1 MDWKKASKKTV
12 MAVVLATSFTGVS
25 MIAQQPAT
33 AEAFSLGN
41 LGNLGGLEGI
51 AKMGQQYAEAKSKLS
66 SEINVVNSTDEGR
79 SYLLNSFQQK
89 FGVDNDPV
97 MNQRLTNMMQTMTA
111 AIRQVDSSI
120 DDKPYRYFLNPD
132 KSFNAFCGM
141 GHVMS
146 VNRGAFETV
155 SCDDELAFVVGHEMG
170 HGQKDHT
177 AKSLLK
183 SADKKLL
190 AQIASQSLGGTQLT
204 DTICQMGMNISMAHS
219 DKGREWEA
227 DNLSWEYMT
236 HTNYNLGAGA
246 AVWQR
251 MLEEYG
257 DNTQKGMNMWFNP
270 SDHPNHVARR
280 DNYVKKLEAYSGKH
294 VTAKNG
300 DVFVNGKKFVM
311 PAAQENI
318 SSEERSYLV
327 MGNLARAYHDGQNNN
342 AVTVNGNTVMMGSQ
356 AIMTTN
362 ADDES
367 AQTLADRLNSIK

>member
-1 MDWKKASKKTV
+1 MDWKKASKKTM
-12 MAVVLATSFTGVS
+12 MAVVLATSFTGFS

-51 AKMGQQYAEAKSKLS
+51 AKMGQQYAEAKAKLS

-251 MLEEYG
+251 MIEESG
-257 DNTQKGMNMWFNP
+257 DQVQKGINLWFNP

-300 DVFVNGKKFVM
+300 DVFVNGKKFVTPM
-311 PAAQENI
+311 AQENI

-327 MGNLARAYHDGQNNN
+327 MGNLARAYHDGQNKN
-342 AVTVNGNTVMMGSQ
+342 AVTVKGNTVMMGSQ
-356 AIMTTN
+356 AILTTN

>member
-1 MDWKKASKKTV
+1 MDWKKASKKTI

-25 MIAQQPAT
+25 MVAQQPAT

-41 LGNLGGLEGI
+41 LGDLQGI
-51 AKMGQQYAEAKSKLS
+51 AQMGQQFAEAKAKLS
-66 SEINVVNSTDEGR
+66 SEVDMLNKTEEGST
-79 SYLLNSFQQK
+79 YWMNYFQQQY
-89 FGVDNDPV
+89 GVDNDPA
-97 MNQRLTNMMQTMTA
+97 MNRRLTNMMQVMTA

-146 VNRGAFETV
+146 VNRGAFERV

-177 AKSLLK
+177 AKSILK

-204 DTICQMGMNISMAHS
+204 DTICQMGMNISKAHS

-257 DNTQKGMNMWFNP
+257 DNAQRGLNLWFNP
-270 SDHPNHVARR
+270 SDHPNHAARR

-300 DVFVNGKKFVM
+300 DVFVNGKKFVTPM
-311 PAAQENI
+311 AQENI

-327 MGNLARAYHDGQNNN
+327 MGNLARAYHDGQNKN
-342 AVTVNGNTVMMGSQ
+342 AVTVKGNTVMMGSQ
-356 AIMTTN
+356 AILTTN

>member
-1 MDWKKASKKTV
+1 M
-12 MAVVLATSFTGVS
+12 MAVVLATSFTGFS

-41 LGNLGGLEGI
+41 LGGLEGI
-51 AKMGQQYAEAKSKLS
+51 AKMGQQFAEAKAKLS
-66 SEINVVNSTDEGR
+66 SEVDMLNKTAEGST
-79 SYLLNSFQQK
+79 YWMNYFQQQY
-89 FGVDNDPV
+89 GVDNDPV
-97 MNQRLTNMMQTMTA
+97 MNQRLTNMMQIMTA

-177 AKSLLK
+177 AKSILK

-190 AQIASQSLGGTQLT
+190 AQISSQSLGGNQLT
-204 DTICQMGMNISMAHS
+204 DTICQMGMNISKAHS

-251 MLEEYG
+251 MIEESG
-257 DNTQKGMNMWFNP
+257 DQVQKGINLWFNP

-327 MGNLARAYHDGQNNN
+327 MGNLARAYHDGQNKN
-342 AVTVNGNTVMMGSQ
+342 AVTVKGNTVMMGSQ
-356 AIMTTN
+356 AILTTN
-362 ADDES
+362 AEDES

>member
-1 MDWKKASKKTV
+1 MDWKKASKKTM
-12 MAVVLATSFTGVS
+12 MAVVLATSFTGFS

-33 AEAFSLGN
+33 AVAFS

-51 AKMGQQYAEAKSKLS
+51 TKMGQQFAEAKAKLS
-66 SEINVVNSTDEGR
+66 SEVDMLNKTEEGST
-79 SYLLNSFQQK
+79 YWMNYFQQQY
-89 FGVDNDPV
+89 GVDNDPV
-97 MNQRLTNMMQTMTA
+97 MNQRLTNMMQIMTA

-177 AKSLLK
+177 AKSILK

-190 AQIASQSLGGTQLT
+190 AQISSQSLGGNQLT
-204 DTICQMGMNISMAHS
+204 DTICQMGMNISKAHS

-251 MLEEYG
+251 MIEESG
-257 DNTQKGMNMWFNP
+257 DQVQKGINLWFNP

-327 MGNLARAYHDGQNNN
+327 MGNLARAYHDGQNKN
-342 AVTVNGNTVMMGSQ
+342 AVTVKGNTVMMGSQ
-356 AIMTTN
+356 AILTTN
-362 ADDES
+362 AEDES

>member
-1 MDWKKASKKTV
+1 MDWKKASKKTM
-12 MAVVLATSFTGVS
+12 MAVVLATSFTGFS

-41 LGNLGGLEGI
+41 LGGLEGI
-51 AKMGQQYAEAKSKLS
+51 AKMGQQFAEAKAKLS
-66 SEINVVNSTDEGR
+66 SEVDMLNKTEEGST
-79 SYLLNSFQQK
+79 YWMNYFQQQY
-89 FGVDNDPV
+89 GVDNDPV
-97 MNQRLTNMMQTMTA
+97 MNQRLTNMMQIMTA

-177 AKSLLK
+177 AKSILK

-190 AQIASQSLGGTQLT
+190 AQISSQSLGGNQLT
-204 DTICQMGMNISMAHS
+204 DTICQMGMNISKAHS

-251 MLEEYG
+251 MIEESG
-257 DNTQKGMNMWFNP
+257 DQVQKGINLWFNP

-327 MGNLARAYHDGQNNN
+327 MGNLARAYHDGQNKN
-342 AVTVNGNTVMMGSQ
+342 AVTVKGNTVMMGSQ
-356 AIMTTN
+356 AILTTN
-362 ADDES
+362 AEDES